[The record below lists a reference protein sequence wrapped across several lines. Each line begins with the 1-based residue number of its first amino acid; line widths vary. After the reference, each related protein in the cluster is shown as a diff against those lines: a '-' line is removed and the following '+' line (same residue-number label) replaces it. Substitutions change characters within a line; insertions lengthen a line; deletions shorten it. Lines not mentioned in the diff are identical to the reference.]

1 MIEYLLYLLL
11 YGLSRVVNLAV
22 LYRIAEV
29 LMPVCYVLNRDYRRI
44 AYSNVSKAFPH
55 YSPSEVTH
63 TVRKIFLNFG
73 YNVAEFF
80 ILSSKLH
87 GEWKSRVEVVG
98 LKHIDR
104 AREKGKGAIIV
115 TGHIGNWELGAE
127 VAAVIGYPVNCVFN
141 RQTFPGTDRIFR
153 RLRAKAGVRSY
164 SLAHALWPIS
174 RALARNE
181 LVCLGGDRVFRGHAL
196 TADYFGRP
204 AEFPAGPARL
214 AARKGTPTIPAVMIR
229 KRRGHFKLVF
239 GKPFWPEEGDEES
252 KAQEILNN
260 YVRFLEKF
268 VMETPE
274 QWCNFGRQWPD
285 TKEKK
290 QGT

>member
-1 MIEYLLYLLL
+1 
-11 YGLSRVVNLAV
+11 
-22 LYRIAEV
+22 
-29 LMPVCYVLNRDYRRI
+29 
-44 AYSNVSKAFPH
+44 
-55 YSPSEVTH
+55 
-63 TVRKIFLNFG
+63 
-73 YNVAEFF
+73 
-80 ILSSKLH
+80 
-87 GEWKSRVEVVG
+87 VEIIG
-98 LKHIDR
+98 LKNIDR
-104 AREKGKGAIIV
+104 AREKGKGALVV

-127 VAAVIGYPVNCVFN
+127 VAAVIGYPVHGVFY
-141 RQTFPGTDRIFR
+141 RQPYPGTDRIFR
-153 RLRAKAGVRSY
+153 HLRAKAGLRSY

-181 LVCLGGDRVFRGHAL
+181 LVCVGGDRVFRGHSL
-196 TADYFGRP
+196 TADYFGHP

-229 KRRGHFKLVF
+229 KSRGHFKLVF
-239 GKPFWPEEGDEES
+239 GSPIWPGEGDEES
-252 KAQEILNN
+252 KAQEILNK